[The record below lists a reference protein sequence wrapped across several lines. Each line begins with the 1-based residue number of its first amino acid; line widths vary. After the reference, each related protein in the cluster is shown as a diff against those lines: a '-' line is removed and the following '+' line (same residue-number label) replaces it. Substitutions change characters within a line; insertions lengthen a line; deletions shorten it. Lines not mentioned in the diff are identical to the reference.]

1 MSATPAAVIVL
12 AAGDGTRMRSQTSKM
27 LHTIAGRTLVAH
39 AVHAAAGTHTPYV
52 AVTVRAH
59 RDAVAAEVL
68 ATYPEAVIA
77 DQDDVPGT
85 GRATE
90 CALNALPADLS
101 GTVVVTYGDTP
112 LLSSE
117 TLIALTERHE
127 ATANAITVLTAHVPD
142 PAGYGR
148 ILRDD
153 EGNVSG
159 IIEDKDARAAR
170 DAGGPLA
177 HTVEIDEIN
186 SGIYAFNAEV
196 LRRCLPQ
203 VGTDNNQR
211 EKYLTDVLALARG
224 FGGRVEALTINDT
237 AQIEGVNDKS
247 QLARLGKELN
257 SRLVRK
263 LMVEQGAIVI
273 DPATT
278 WVDAEVTVGTDTVI
292 HPGCQLLGAT
302 SVGVGCTIGPD
313 TTLKDTE
320 VDDGASVVRTHAE
333 LAVIGPQATVGPF
346 SYLRPGTT
354 LGARGKIGG
363 FVETKNAQ
371 IADDAKVPHLTY
383 CGDATIGEGA
393 NIGAGT
399 IFANYDGVSKHRT
412 TVGRHSFVGSN
423 SVIVAPGSIADG
435 AYVAAGSAVTSPVGP
450 GELAITRADQH
461 NVPGWVERRRAGTAT
476 AAAAREAPQDG
487 PATQTPDATHDGLEE
502 SPASASAATEENA

>member
-27 LHTIAGRTLVAH
+27 LHKIAGRTLVSH
-39 AVHAAAGTHTPYV
+39 AVHAAVGTHAPYI

-68 ATYPEAVIA
+68 ATFPEAVIA
-77 DQDDVPGT
+77 DQDDIPGT
-85 GRATE
+85 GRAAE
-90 CALNALPADLS
+90 CGLAALPAELT
-101 GTVVVTYGDTP
+101 GTVIVTYGDTP
-112 LLSSE
+112 LLSAE
-117 TLIALTERHE
+117 TLVSLTERHE
-127 ATANAITVLTAHVPD
+127 ATANSITVLTTHVPD
-142 PAGYGR
+142 PSGYGR
-148 ILRDD
+148 ILRDTD
-153 EGNVSG
+153 GNVTG
-159 IIEDKDARAAR
+159 IIEDKDARAAQ
-170 DAGGPLA
+170 AEGGPLA
-177 HTVEIDEIN
+177 QAVEIDEIN
-186 SGIYAFNAEV
+186 SGIYAFSVDV
-196 LRRCLPQ
+196 LRELLPQ
-203 VGTDNNQR
+203 IGTANNLH
-211 EKYLTDVLALARG
+211 EKYLTDVLALAKGR
-224 FGGRVEALTINDT
+224 GGRVEALVIDDT
-237 AQIEGVNDKS
+237 AQILGVNDKS
-247 QLARLGKELN
+247 QLAQLGKELN
-257 SRLVRK
+257 ERLVKK

-278 WVDAEVTVGTDTVI
+278 WVDAEVTVGADTVI

-302 SVGVGCTIGPD
+302 SIGVECVIGPD

-371 IADDAKVPHLTY
+371 IGDDAKVPHLTY

-399 IFANYDGVSKHRT
+399 IFANYDGLTKNHTS
-412 TVGRHSFVGSN
+412 VGKHSFVGSN

-435 AYVAAGSAVTSPVGP
+435 TYVAAGSAVTSPVGP
-450 GELAITRADQH
+450 GELAVTRARQR
-461 NVPGWVERRRAGTAT
+461 NVAGWVARRRAGTAT
-476 AAAAREAPQDG
+476 DAAAQAAVAHGLAAAQ
-487 PATQTPDATHDGLEE
+487 QGLEE
-502 SPASASAATEENA
+502 SAASASTATEENA